1 MTRPKVFFIF
11 TAIFSSLFMPITTLA
26 NETAGGTSGAENH
39 TELFAITFLF
49 LAILLIVARCGA
61 IVEKFGQPAVL
72 GEIVAGVILGN
83 LGLLGI
89 HWLEPV
95 ASNALIAFMAELGV
109 VILLFQIG
117 LESNIRDMA
126 KVGLPAFLVAV
137 IGVIFPFVLATY
149 IVGPWLMPGMDKI
162 AYIFLGA
169 TLTAT
174 SVGITAR
181 VFKDLGVL
189 QMKEAKIVLGAAVI
203 DDVLGLLILAVV
215 SALATT
221 GNISIASIA
230 VISTKALAFLV
241 SSIVVGMLLAPRL
254 GRIFSKIHTGAGM
267 KSALAISFCL
277 TFAYL
282 ASLVGLA
289 PIVGAFAAGL
299 LLDPVHFKFFMKPVF
314 IEKLREVS
322 SKCKDAET
330 SKSIE
335 EVIEHHTHKHID
347 DLIEGVARFVVPIF
361 FIYTGFNVK
370 LAMLFEPSV
379 LLIAFGVTVAAI
391 LGKLVSGFGA
401 RKVNRLLIGVGMIPR
416 GEVGLIFA
424 SIGKGLGV
432 IDEKLFSI
440 VVIMVIVTT
449 LITPPILAYILK
461 YGHEKDKI
469 SLEKNIAIT

>member
-1 MTRPKVFFIF
+1 MKKLHLIRPKTFFIF
-11 TAIFSSLFMPITTLA
+11 TSIIAATLVPMVAFA
-26 NETAGGTSGAENH
+26 NSVAGTETGTQNH

-49 LAILLIVARCGA
+49 LAILLIAARCGA
-61 IVEKFGQPAVL
+61 IVEKIGQPAVL
-72 GEIVAGVILGN
+72 GEIVIGVILGN

-89 HWLEPV
+89 HWLEPIV
-95 ASNALIAFMAELGV
+95 SNELIAFMAELGV

-126 KVGLPAFLVAV
+126 KVGLPAFLVAT

-149 IVGPWLMPGMDKI
+149 IIGPILMPGMDKI

-215 SALATT
+215 SALATA
-221 GNISIASIA
+221 GSISVASIA
-230 VISTKALAFLV
+230 VISLKALAFLV
-241 SSIVVGMLLAPRL
+241 GSVVVGLIVAPLL
-254 GRIFSKIHTGAGM
+254 GKFFSKIHTGAGM
-267 KSALAISFCL
+267 KSAVAITFCL

-282 ASLVGLA
+282 ASRVGLA

-299 LLDPVHFKFFMKPVF
+299 LLDPVHFKYFTKPGF
-314 IEKLREVS
+314 IEKLHNVS
-322 SKCKDAET
+322 LQCKDSEIT
-330 SKSIE
+330 KSIE
-335 EVIEHHTHKHID
+335 EVIEHNSHKHIE
-347 DLIEGVARFVVPIF
+347 DLIEGLARFVVPLF
-361 FIYTGFNVK
+361 FVYTGFNVK
-370 LAMLFEPSV
+370 LEQLFNPSV
-379 LLIAFGVTVAAI
+379 LLIALGVTIAAI
-391 LGKLVSGFGA
+391 AGKLVGGLGA
-401 RKVNRLLIGVGMIPR
+401 RKVRRMLIGVGMIPR

-424 SIGKGLGV
+424 TIGKGLGV
-432 IDEKLFSI
+432 IDEKLFSV

-449 LITPPILAYILK
+449 LITPPILAHMLK
-461 YGHEKDKI
+461 QKQ
-469 SLEKNIAIT
+469 AI